1 MEIPVY
7 TMNGAIASKINIESE
22 VSNDSFNSGLIHEI
36 TTMQFAG
43 LRSGNASTKTRGEV
57 SGGGKKP
64 YRQKGTGRARQGS
77 SRAPQWRGGAII
89 FGPRPRNYSYREP
102 SKKVL
107 AALKESLLVRISEG
121 EISII
126 PSVEPKTH
134 KTKEI
139 IEILSLY
146 KADPGFTNILLIGEM
161 FSYEAMLG
169 ARNIPGLSMLSPQQI
184 TPLDVVLSDKILIM
198 SDSIS
203 WIEQLLKGSV

>member
-1 MEIPVY
+1 
-7 TMNGAIASKINIESE
+7 
-22 VSNDSFNSGLIHEI
+22 
-36 TTMQFAG
+36 
-43 LRSGNASTKTRGEV
+43 
-57 SGGGKKP
+57 
-64 YRQKGTGRARQGS
+64 
-77 SRAPQWRGGAII
+77 
-89 FGPRPRNYSYREP
+89 
-102 SKKVL
+102 
-107 AALKESLLVRISEG
+107 VRISEG

-169 ARNIPGLSMLSPQQI
+169 ARNVPGLSMLSPQQV
-184 TPLDVVLSDKILIM
+184 TPLDVVLSDKILIT
-198 SDSIS
+198 SDSTS